1 MSIKKV
7 NLIPN
12 TGATYVLEA
21 KIRKIIMKMKV
32 IKFAAVEDFTPYR

>member
-12 TGATYVLEA
+12 TGATYVLVA
-21 KIRKIIMKMKV
+21 KVIKMKV
-32 IKFAAVEDFTPYR
+32 KKFAAVEDFTPYR